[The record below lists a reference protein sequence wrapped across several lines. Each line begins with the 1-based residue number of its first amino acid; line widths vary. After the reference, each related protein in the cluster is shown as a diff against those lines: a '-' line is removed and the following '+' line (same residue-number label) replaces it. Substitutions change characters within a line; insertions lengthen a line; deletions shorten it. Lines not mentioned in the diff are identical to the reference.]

1 MAEEKKSLE
10 DMSIEESF
18 AYLDRILT
26 RLEDKESSLE
36 DSFAAYREGT
46 AVIQAIND
54 KIDAV
59 DKQVQILDAQGQ
71 AGDFDLSDS

>member
-36 DSFAAYREGT
+36 DSFAA
-46 AVIQAIND
+46 
-54 KIDAV
+54 
-59 DKQVQILDAQGQ
+59 
-71 AGDFDLSDS
+71 